1 MLYLFYMSSVKDI
14 EAAVS
19 KLSREELSSFRAWF
33 VDFDAEAWDGQFE
46 QDVSAGRLDGLAEEA
61 LRDLDAGRCTD
72 L

>member
-1 MLYLFYMSSVKDI
+1 MSYLYDMSSVKDI

-19 KLSREELSSFRAWF
+19 KLSPTDLSSFRTWF
-33 VDFDAEAWDGQFE
+33 ADFDAEAWDRQFE
-46 QDVSAGRLDGLAEEA
+46 QDVKGGRLDGLAEEA

>member
-1 MLYLFYMSSVKDI
+1 MSYFYPMSSVKDI

-19 KLSREELSSFRAWF
+19 QLSHEELSSFRTWF
-33 VDFDAEAWDGQFE
+33 ADFDAAVWDRQFE
-46 QDVSAGRLDGLAEEA
+46 QDARAGRLDGLAEEA

>member
-1 MLYLFYMSSVKDI
+1 MSSVKDI

-19 KLSREELSSFRAWF
+19 KLSREELSSFRTWF

-46 QDVSAGRLDGLAEEA
+46 QDVNAGRLEGLAEEA
-61 LRDLDAGRCTD
+61 LLDLGEGRCTN